1 MARVAVNRANVT
13 SGVIDPLMWDR
24 FDVAQWHN
32 ALSDGVNLTI
42 LPQGGFRRRDG
53 ARTRSRLRRVL
64 TPISWADAVFTA
76 PNGGT
81 TSAAIDGNTA
91 TEFRTTATVVAGT
104 PLTVFEIALPQP
116 VSLAAV
122 DLTGFACQLLTADA
136 ALGLEVSNDGI
147 TWALFGRRVN
157 VRTVAHN
164 RRFANAPGIAT
175 VARFVR
181 VSVVSAQ
188 ALGTIGFKDL
198 ALWTETSTVSTV
210 RRFDFVLDGSRSF
223 LLVATDRN
231 VDVFYKGEWQAAVA
245 IPHRADQLPAVT
257 RAQRD
262 AVLILFHP
270 DVAPRALFRQGSNT
284 EWDSYDQTFLSI
296 PVIDLSTVYGN
307 RQDEQQRLSLT
318 IADNIGF
325 AISVGFSRTAT
336 IVKSSTFGVTTQA
349 AGINAAIQALVPG
362 CIVTVLSLTPTT
374 LVFTLGFSGVSGN
387 KGWSQVTIAEV
398 GAQNEQQQV
407 AIAGITDGMV
417 FRLTIDG
424 QTTTLLTKSQSTR
437 LASDTASAIN
447 ALSNVDGCT
456 VTVSVQ
462 TANNLVF
469 SVEFAGASGG
479 RAWPPMTV
487 GVFTSVYI
495 LTI

>member
-198 ALWTETSTVSTV
+198 ALWTGLTLCWMVAARSCWSRPTATSMCS
-210 RRFDFVLDGSRSF
+210 
-223 LLVATDRN
+223 
-231 VDVFYKGEWQAAVA
+231 
-245 IPHRADQLPAVT
+245 T
-257 RAQRD
+257 RASGRQRWR
-262 AVLILFHP
+262 F
-270 DVAPRALFRQGSNT
+270 
-284 EWDSYDQTFLSI
+284 
-296 PVIDLSTVYGN
+296 
-307 RQDEQQRLSLT
+307 
-318 IADNIGF
+318 
-325 AISVGFSRTAT
+325 RTAP
-336 IVKSSTFGVTTQA
+336 ISYPPSHG
-349 AGINAAIQALVPG
+349 
-362 CIVTVLSLTPTT
+362 
-374 LVFTLGFSGVSGN
+374 
-387 KGWSQVTIAEV
+387 
-398 GAQNEQQQV
+398 
-407 AIAGITDGMV
+407 
-417 FRLTIDG
+417 R
-424 QTTTLLTKSQSTR
+424 
-437 LASDTASAIN
+437 
-447 ALSNVDGCT
+447 
-456 VTVSVQ
+456 SVM
-462 TANNLVF
+462 
-469 SVEFAGASGG
+469 
-479 RAWPPMTV
+479 PC
-487 GVFTSVYI
+487 
-495 LTI
+495 